1 MTIIK
6 TQSTD
11 DEVYKIVPVEEL
23 QQLLNAKASIKR
35 AKEKYKRI
43 INQAH
48 LDAKHIKEKAKEDIL
63 SEISLQSENVN
74 KILEKRINTFLNVF
88 SQETYQIIYKILLKL
103 GFEQISA
110 IQIKTLIENEINEK
124 KPNQS
129 LSITANSNTITELKS
144 LYSLENNISFKI
156 DENLIGGTCICDTG
170 IYLLHVNIT
179 DAMEQIKSF
188 LNQ

>member
-6 TQSTD
+6 KQDTY
-11 DEVYKIVPVEEL
+11 DEVCKIIPIEEL
-23 QQLLNAKASIKR
+23 QQLLNAKASIKK
-35 AKEKYKRI
+35 AKEKYKKI
-43 INQAH
+43 INQANI
-48 LDAKHIKEKAKEDIL
+48 DAKYIKEKAKEDIL
-63 SEISLQSENVN
+63 SEVSLQSEKIN
-74 KILEKRINTFLNVF
+74 KELEERINKFLNIF
-88 SQETYQIIYKILLKL
+88 SQEAYQIIYKILLKL

-129 LSITANSNTITELKS
+129 LTITANSNTISELKN
-144 LYSLENNISFKI
+144 LYSLENNITFKI
-156 DENLIGGTCICDTG
+156 DETLIGGTCICDTG
-170 IYLLHVNIT
+170 LYLLHVNIT